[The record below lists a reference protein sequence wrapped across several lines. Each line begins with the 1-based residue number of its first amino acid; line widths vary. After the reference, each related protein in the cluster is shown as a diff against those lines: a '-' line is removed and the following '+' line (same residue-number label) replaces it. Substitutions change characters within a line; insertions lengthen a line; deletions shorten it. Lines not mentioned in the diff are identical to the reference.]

1 MSTQISTAKDLR
13 AGQTP
18 ETRALFIA
26 AEKIAID
33 IGHDIESL
41 YRFKNE
47 PEPMPQLRHCLSY
60 VLRKDYGWTY
70 TAIGKVFN
78 SDHASPLYGYRCT
91 VTMLQIKDP
100 IARRFINKLSKN
112 HGTNTKDTKAQC
124 ISCTCGASQGQKVP

>member
-100 IARRFINKLSKN
+100 IARRFINKLSKT
-112 HGTNTKDTKAQC
+112 HGTDTKDTEAQC
-124 ISCTCGASQGQKVP
+124 IPCTCSPTQRT